1 MEQLLGN
8 KQIEELKKS
17 GNEEESAESLQELVQ
32 LEDSENVVSDKQQ
45 RIYDVLN
52 GLNKARRV
60 RADKSKT
67 LLAIKLLKSL
77 VPAIPEN
84 MPVIS
89 GMSEGTVITEPPR
102 PVAIRK

>member
-8 KQIEELKKS
+8 KQIEELKKLR
-17 GNEEESAESLQELVQ
+17 NEEESAESLQELVQ
-32 LEDSENVVSDKQQ
+32 LEDSENVVSNKQK
-45 RIYDVLN
+45 RIYEVLN
-52 GLNKARRV
+52 GLNKARRI
-60 RADKSKT
+60 RSDRSKT
-67 LLAIKLLKSL
+67 LLAIEMLKSF

>member
-17 GNEEESAESLQELVQ
+17 GNEEESAEFLQELVQ

-45 RIYDVLN
+45 KIYDVLN

>member
-52 GLNKARRV
+52 GLNKARRG

>member
-45 RIYDVLN
+45 KIYDVLN